1 MNNDDLW
8 VDFETGI
15 VLSTNR
21 NQGIFLC
28 LFWLSHRLIHKQN
41 LLFSVALAKN
51 EKAERTYFKKIK
63 PNKREPKDQFSAVT
77 GGSNWSFL
85 YKNPEKHTKLTR
97 EETKMKRRNTIRMEE
112 YQQKRERSVYRLREG
127 WMNKSR
133 HQLLTQEG

>member
-28 LFWLSHRLIHKQN
+28 LFWLSHRLIHKRN

-51 EKAERTYFKKIK
+51 EKAERTYFKKSNQIRESPK
-63 PNKREPKDQFSAVT
+63 TNFPPLPVVRIGLFYIESRRKTKNKQGEENKMEREAYFD
-77 GGSNWSFL
+77 
-85 YKNPEKHTKLTR
+85 YEK
-97 EETKMKRRNTIRMEE
+97 EEHGRAGI
-112 YQQKRERSVYRLREG
+112 S
-127 WMNKSR
+127 S
-133 HQLLTQEG
+133 